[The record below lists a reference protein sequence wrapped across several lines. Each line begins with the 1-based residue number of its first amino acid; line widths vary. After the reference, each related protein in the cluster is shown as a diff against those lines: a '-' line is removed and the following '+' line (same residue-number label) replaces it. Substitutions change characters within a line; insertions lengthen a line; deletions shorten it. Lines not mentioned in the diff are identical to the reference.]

1 LAPGAQAYVATDI
14 SGVAV
19 RHVQELARWSDL
31 PHVHARRQAAH
42 DFIGLAELA
51 PDLVLLDLL
60 LPDANGFD
68 VHQELRKVVPSAK
81 VLFLSGYADDEIVG
95 RALTDGAGG
104 YLLKANANQELVAA
118 MDAVVLGRTFV
129 SSGLKATRDAAQP
142 LVYEL
147 ATT

>member
-1 LAPGAQAYVATDI
+1 MGKTNRVLVVDDFSEYREWLCLKVKTNGRFFIVGEAAN
-14 SGVAV
+14 
-19 RHVQELARWSDL
+19 AREAIQK
-31 PHVHARRQAAH
+31 AR
-42 DFIGLAELA
+42 ELA

-118 MDAVVLGRTFV
+118 MDAVVHGRTFV